1 MASHD
6 PRIDAFSAKSAELAL
21 TILEHLRGT
30 AHTAC
35 PDVKEPLPSSMPF
48 FSYRGSPLCMMASF
62 KQHCGFGFSLSRQIA
77 GESTRDGM
85 SQFGELSFLKDLPLR
100 KDLATNLKQ
109 AMALSEAGVKLARP
123 KVGAQPPPVLPEE
136 LTALLA
142 QKTNATA
149 RNTYE
154 VWTRHAARVS
164 RLDQPSET
172 RCQPSEAHCRR
183 PDLARRRQ
191 GARLEIPQML
201 SNVR

>member
-6 PRIDAFSAKSAELAL
+6 LRIDALSAKSAEFAPL
-21 TILEHLRGT
+21 TLEFWR
-30 AHTAC
+30 ANVNPAC
-35 PDVKEPLPSSMPF
+35 PDLEERLKWSMPF
-48 FSYRGSPLCMMASF
+48 FSYRGSPLCMMSSF
-62 KQHCGFGFSLSRQIA
+62 KQHCGFGFWLSRQIA
-77 GESTRDGM
+77 GESAQDGM
-85 SQFGELSFLKDLPLR
+85 RQFGKISSLNDLPSR

-123 KVGAQPPPVLPEE
+123 KVGAKPPPVLPEE

-142 QKTNATA
+142 HKTNATA

-183 PDLARRRQ
+183 TDLARRRQ